1 MVMVTVLLC
10 FGSRVN
16 LGIRIMVIL
25 GVVSCS
31 SSALY
36 GLCILS
42 LLLLL
47 VCWFVSC
54 VILVVAFYWHVFWL
68 VECESVSAFVVVSIF
83 SRTKMSKWGR
93 VVTPKF

>member
-1 MVMVTVLLC
+1 MVMVTILLC

-16 LGIRIMVIL
+16 LGVRSMVIL

-42 LLLLL
+42 LLLLSL
-47 VCWFVSC
+47 LC
-54 VILVVAFYWHVFWL
+54 
-68 VECESVSAFVVVSIF
+68 FVVGVVVLSIF

-93 VVTPKF
+93 VVTPQII